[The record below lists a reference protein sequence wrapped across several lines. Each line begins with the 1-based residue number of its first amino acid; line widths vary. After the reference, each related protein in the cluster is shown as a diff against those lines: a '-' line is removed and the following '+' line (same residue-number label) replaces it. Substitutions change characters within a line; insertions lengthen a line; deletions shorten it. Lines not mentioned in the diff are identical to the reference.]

1 MSEAD
6 ETCRVDVWLWRA
18 RFFKTRSLAAR
29 IVEAGGVRLMRGG
42 ARTPLDKPSRT
53 VRPGDVLTFAQGPR
67 WLAVKVEA
75 LGVRRGPAPEA
86 RGLYSVL
93 DRPADRTAATSY

>member
-1 MSEAD
+1 LSEAA

-29 IVEAGGVRLMRGG
+29 IVEAGGVRLSRGD
-42 ARTPLDKPSRT
+42 ARTPLDKPSRG
-53 VRPGDVLTFAQGPR
+53 VRLGDVLTFAQGPR

-86 RGLYSVL
+86 RVLYRVL
-93 DRPADRTAATSY
+93 DDDGRFT

>member
-1 MSEAD
+1 LSEAD

-42 ARTPLDKPSRT
+42 ARAPLDKPSRT
-53 VRPGDVLTFAQGPR
+53 VRPGDVLTFAQGAR

-75 LGVRRGPAPEA
+75 LGERRGPAPEA
-86 RGLYSVL
+86 RGLYSLL

>member
-1 MSEAD
+1 MSQAG

-18 RFFKTRSLAAR
+18 RFFRTRSLAAR
-29 IVEAGGVRLMRGG
+29 IVEQGGVRLSRGG

-53 VRPGDVLTFAQGPR
+53 LRCGDVLTFAQGPR

-75 LGVRRGPAPEA
+75 LGVRRGPAMEA
-86 RGLYSVL
+86 RALYSMM
-93 DRPADRTAATSY
+93 DGPGGGA

>member
-1 MSEAD
+1 MSAEDA
-6 ETCRVDVWLWRA
+6 CRIDVWLWRA

-42 ARTPLDKPSRT
+42 ARTPLDKPSRII
-53 VRPGDVLTFAQGPR
+53 RPGDVLTFAQGPR

-93 DRPADRTAATSY
+93 DGPTDRTAATSD